1 MNYDEADKAIKAMNR
16 DNLKTFSRLK
26 LAKWDELSVIR
37 EVTAAY
43 NTVLRRVKKW
53 FLDVALL
60 AYMSAMEEAGRK
72 GTERQARRA
81 INDDWILAMLE
92 ETDPVLL
99 YKFIPELERK
109 KQRLIEALP
118 VALDRNKEIDGALR
132 AVSKQIGWSII
143 NVVDAATVEAYED
156 AKVPYVK
163 WLSEHDEKVCSICE
177 ERDGKV
183 YRIDRIPTKHPNCR
197 CRLEPVYEHS

>member
-16 DNLKTFSRLK
+16 DNLKTFSKLK

-60 AYMSAMEEAGRK
+60 AYMAAMEEAGRK
-72 GTERQARRA
+72 KTERQARRA

-118 VALDRNKEIDGALR
+118 VTLDRNKEIDSALR

-156 AKVPYVK
+156 AKVDYVQ
-163 WLSEHDEKVCSICE
+163 WVSEHDARVCDVCEDMDGNVYVVSKVPP
-177 ERDGKV
+177 K
-183 YRIDRIPTKHPNCR
+183 PHPACR
-197 CRLEPVYEHS
+197 CRIRPYKP

>member
-1 MNYDEADKAIKAMNR
+1 MNYDEADKAIKAINR

-60 AYMSAMEEAGRK
+60 AYMAAMEEAGRK

-156 AKVPYVK
+156 AKVDYVQ
-163 WLSEHDEKVCSICE
+163 WVSEHDARVCDVCEDMDGNVYVVSKVPP
-177 ERDGKV
+177 K
-183 YRIDRIPTKHPNCR
+183 PHPACR
-197 CRLEPVYEHS
+197 CRIRPYKP

>member
-16 DNLKTFSRLK
+16 DNMKTFSRLK

-60 AYMSAMEEAGRK
+60 AYTSAMEEAGRK

-156 AKVPYVK
+156 AKVDYVQ
-163 WLSEHDEKVCSICE
+163 WVSEHDARVCDVCEDMDGNVYVVSKVPP
-177 ERDGKV
+177 K
-183 YRIDRIPTKHPNCR
+183 PHPACR
-197 CRLEPVYEHS
+197 CRIRPYKP